1 MFLLVNLFATFGALV
16 LTIMGVAISLTYPIG
31 GQRGHFIWMVAF
43 VLVGIPATA
52 AAYFVLHNYGQAS
65 GAPAAASPRVARLEP
80 NAFAERR
87 APETRE
93 PSVFGERRAPET
105 RVERVR
111 VMYGQHRN
119 GSHQGHP
126 QVVTYEIRQTV
137 QTAQASPPMVPSAM
151 FAPPTT
157 SSVIPA
163 NTFSCTGFT
172 KNPDGSWEAGDD
184 TRPFDV
190 GKAENIVI
198 RNQGPIEPGWVTV
211 GGVDLYALINKKCS
225 AAH

>member
-16 LTIMGVAISLTYPIG
+16 LTVMGVAISLAYPIG
-31 GQRGHFIWMVAF
+31 GQRGHYVWMIAF
-43 VLVGIPATA
+43 VIVGIPATV
-52 AAYFVLHNYGQAS
+52 AAYFVAHLNGQTS
-65 GAPAAASPRVARLEP
+65 ETTAAAPIVTRVEP

-87 APETRE
+87 APQ
-93 PSVFGERRAPET
+93 T

-111 VMYGQHRN
+111 VVYGEHRN
-119 GSHQGHP
+119 GLRANRPST
-126 QVVTYEIRQTV
+126 VTYEVRQTV
-137 QTAQASPPMVPSAM
+137 AQTAPPVTSSAM
-151 FAPPTT
+151 FLPPMT

-163 NTFSCTGFT
+163 NTFTCTGFT

-184 TRPFDV
+184 TQPFNV

-198 RNQGPIEPGWVTV
+198 RDQGPIEPGWVTV
-211 GGVDLYALINKKCS
+211 GGVDLYNLIQKKCG